1 MNGECKRKI
10 FALHLQNSDQC
21 GLSHD
26 ENLYFGFLPAIL
38 SVLNSMAINKG
49 WFYFHRYFFA
59 LAFDYLYFRFHFS
72 IERNKVESIMLTDFE
87 IGFKKR

>member
-1 MNGECKRKI
+1 
-10 FALHLQNSDQC
+10 
-21 GLSHD
+21 
-26 ENLYFGFLPAIL
+26 
-38 SVLNSMAINKG
+38 MAINKG

-87 IGFKKR
+87 IGFKKRWYDVVVRIIWLFIV